1 MTKKSQD
8 TSLFSKCNEKFL
20 LTATVGSVIF
30 CFKPTITALFPIFQV
45 VLLCPDRSSPDSL
58 VTSIYWG
65 AAIFLLSTGVATLLM
80 LVYLRK
86 TGTISNLHAVTSR
99 APTAD

>member
-8 TSLFSKCNEKFL
+8 ASLFSKCNEKFL
-20 LTATVGSVIF
+20 LTATVGLVIF
-30 CFKPTITALFPIFQV
+30 CFTATITALVPIFQV

-58 VTSIYWG
+58 VISIYWG

-80 LVYLRK
+80 LVYFRK

>member
-8 TSLFSKCNEKFL
+8 ASLFSKCNEKFL
-20 LTATVGSVIF
+20 LTATVGLVIF
-30 CFKPTITALFPIFQV
+30 CFKATITALVPIFQV

-65 AAIFLLSTGVATLLM
+65 AAIFLLSTGVLM
-80 LVYLRK
+80 LVYFRK

>member
-8 TSLFSKCNEKFL
+8 ASLFSKCNEKFL
-20 LTATVGSVIF
+20 LTATVGLVIF
-30 CFKPTITALFPIFQV
+30 CF
-45 VLLCPDRSSPDSL
+45 LLCPDRSSPDSL

-65 AAIFLLSTGVATLLM
+65 AAIFLLSTGVATFLM
-80 LVYLRK
+80 LVYFRK